1 MTVAESNFKV
11 GDKVVVTTSVYDVTV
26 SQGEPKPPKKGAILE
41 VVERCTSADKGVWID
56 DTTVEVETINEP
68 WQARDFTL
76 YIEPITTKKFQ
87 VGDKIVVGKDT
98 PYVPEGTIGF
108 IVDIVDSNS
117 HLGSFNYD
125 YVVDSLGIVRHFYE
139 HELELLSTSQT
150 SIARPILTERKVG
163 KVQMDLFDSG
173 FPNAITEVAKVMT
186 WAAENKGYKPHDWK
200 GLPNAETEFSAAA
213 SRHRVKG
220 FIQKAEGI
228 AAIDR
233 TDEESNIV
241 HLAHAAFNILAELE
255 LVLTGKIK

>member
-1 MTVAESNFKV
+1 MTVAESKQFK
-11 GDKVVVTTSVYDVTV
+11 
-26 SQGEPKPPKKGAILE
+26 
-41 VVERCTSADKGVWID
+41 CTSDLTLYTLEPADKEGNHLITWNMEDGTPDNDI
-56 DTTVEVETINEP
+56 
-68 WQARDFTL
+68 WSSTL
-76 YIEPITTKKFQ
+76 VDRNFQLGNWYFIEEQK
-87 VGDKIVVGKDT
+87 
-98 PYVPEGTIGF
+98 E
-108 IVDIVDSNS
+108 SN
-117 HLGSFNYD
+117 
-125 YVVDSLGIVRHFYE
+125 
-139 HELELLSTSQT
+139 
-150 SIARPILTERKVG
+150 IARPILTERKVG